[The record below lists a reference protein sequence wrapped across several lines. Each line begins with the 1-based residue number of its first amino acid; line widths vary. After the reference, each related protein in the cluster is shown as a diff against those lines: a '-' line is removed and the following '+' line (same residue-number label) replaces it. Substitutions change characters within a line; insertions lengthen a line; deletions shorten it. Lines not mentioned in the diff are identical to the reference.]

1 MLARWLDGYAWAGG
15 FTLSRII
22 VFDPVSGASG
32 DMILGA
38 LLDAGAPLAA
48 VQEAVSRLGIAGVR
62 IRSEAVSSG
71 AVRGTRVTID
81 AAPDQPARDWQDIQ
95 QVLTESALAL
105 PVRQAALAVF
115 QSLAEAEAQAHNEPI
130 ERVHFHE
137 VGAVDAIA
145 DVVGA
150 CAGLAALDAERIVSY
165 PVAVGAGWVTAS
177 HGAMPVPAPAT
188 ANLLA
193 AKQIPI
199 RPNPPGTDTPGELLT
214 PTGAAILGTLAEWQ
228 VPTFTPARAGHGFG
242 TRQLPWPNALRAWVG
257 EVNEDAETGGEFL
270 LETNI
275 DDMNPQ
281 FFELLTERLFAA
293 GALDAWLSTA
303 TMKKGRP
310 ATIVSVIAPAA
321 RRDAIERT
329 LILES
334 TTIGIRATPISRTR
348 APRAFRTVATRWGDV
363 RLKLRGWDG
372 RVISA
377 APEYDDCLHI
387 SREQSVPIREVC
399 AEANRLGEVYSGQRW
414 HEIERSKS

>member
-1 MLARWLDGYAWAGG
+1 M
-15 FTLSRII
+15 SRII
-22 VFDPVSGASG
+22 VFDPASGASG

-38 LLDAGAPLAA
+38 LLDAGAPLSAM
-48 VQEAVSRLGIAGVR
+48 QESVSRLGIAGVR
-62 IRSEAVSSG
+62 IRSAAASSG
-71 AVRGTRVTID
+71 AVRGTRVTIA
-81 AAPDQPARDWQDIQ
+81 AAPDQPARDWQGIRQ
-95 QVLTESALAL
+95 LLTDSALEA
-105 PVRQAALAVF
+105 PVRDAALAVF
-115 QSLAEAEAQAHNEPI
+115 ESLAEAEARAHDEPI

-150 CAGLAALDAERIVSY
+150 CAGLAALGAERVVSY

-177 HGAMPVPAPAT
+177 HGTMPVPAPAT

-199 RPNPPGTDTPGELLT
+199 RPNPPGAETPGELLT

-228 VPTFTPARAGHGFG
+228 VPTFTPIRGGYGFG
-242 TRQLPWPNALRAWVG
+242 TKQLPWPNALRAWVG
-257 EVNEDAETGGEFL
+257 EVNDEASTGGEVL

-293 GALDAWLSTA
+293 GALDAWLSNA

-310 ATIVSVIAPAA
+310 ATIVSVIVPEA
-321 RRDAIERT
+321 RREAIERT

-334 TTIGIRATPISRTR
+334 TTIGIRATPITRTR
-348 APRAFRTVATRWGDV
+348 APRAFRSVTTRWGDV

-377 APEYDDCLHI
+377 APEYDDCLRI
-387 SREQSVPIREVC
+387 SREHGIPIREVW
-399 AEANRLGEVYSGQRW
+399 AEANRLGEVFAGQRW
-414 HEIERSKS
+414 EEIERTNP

>member
-1 MLARWLDGYAWAGG
+1 M
-15 FTLSRII
+15 SRII
-22 VFDPVSGASG
+22 VFDPASGASG

-38 LLDAGAPLAA
+38 LLDAGAPLSAM
-48 VQEAVSRLGIAGVR
+48 QEAVSRLGIAGVR
-62 IRSEAVSSG
+62 IRSEAASSG
-71 AVRGTRVTID
+71 AVRGTLVTID
-81 AAPDQPARDWQDIQ
+81 AAPDQPARDWQGIQ
-95 QVLTESALAL
+95 HLLTESALAL
-105 PVRQAALAVF
+105 PVREAALTVF

-150 CAGLAALDAERIVSY
+150 CAGLAALGAERVVSY

-177 HGAMPVPAPAT
+177 HGMMPVPAPAT

-193 AKQIPI
+193 TRRIPI
-199 RPNPPGTDTPGELLT
+199 RPNPPGAETPGELLT
-214 PTGAAILGTLAEWQ
+214 PTGAAILGTLAEWR
-228 VPTFTPARAGHGFG
+228 VPTFTPIRGGYGFG
-242 TRQLPWPNALRAWVG
+242 TKQLPWPNALRAWVG
-257 EVNEDAETGGEFL
+257 EVDDAADAGGEFL

-275 DDMNPQ
+275 DDMNSQ
-281 FFELLTERLFAA
+281 FFELLTERLFSA
-293 GALDAWLSTA
+293 GALDVWLSNA

-310 ATIVSVIAPAA
+310 ATVVSVIAPEA

-334 TTIGIRATPISRTR
+334 TTIGIRATPIARTR
-348 APRAFRTVATRWGDV
+348 APRAFRSVATRWGDV

-377 APEYDDCLHI
+377 APEYDDCLRL
-387 SREQSVPIREVC
+387 SREHSVPIREVW
-399 AEANRLGEVYSGQRW
+399 AEANRFGEVYAGQKW
-414 HEIERSKS
+414 EEIERGNS

>member
-1 MLARWLDGYAWAGG
+1 M
-15 FTLSRII
+15 SRII
-22 VFDPVSGASG
+22 VFDPASGASG

-38 LLDAGAPLAA
+38 LLDAGAPLSAM
-48 VQEAVSRLGIAGVR
+48 QEAVSRLGIAGVR
-62 IRSEAVSSG
+62 IRSEAASSG

-81 AAPDQPARDWQDIQ
+81 AAADQPARDWQSIQ
-95 QVLTESALAL
+95 ELLAGSALAL
-105 PVRQAALAVF
+105 PVREAALAVF

-150 CAGLAALDAERIVSY
+150 CAGLAALGAERVVSY

-177 HGAMPVPAPAT
+177 HGTMPVPAPAT

-193 AKQIPI
+193 ARQIPV
-199 RPNPPGTDTPGELLT
+199 RPNPPGADTPGELLT
-214 PTGAAILGTLAEWQ
+214 PTGAAILGTLAEWR
-228 VPTFTPARAGHGFG
+228 VPTFTPERGGYGFG
-242 TRQLPWPNALRAWVG
+242 TKQLPWPNALRVWVG
-257 EVNEDAETGGEFL
+257 EVDDEADSGGEFL

-293 GALDAWLSTA
+293 GALDAWLSNA

-321 RRDAIERT
+321 RREAIERT

-334 TTIGIRATPISRTR
+334 TTIGIRATQISRTR
-348 APRAFRTVATRWGDV
+348 SPRAFRSVATRWGDV
-363 RLKLRGWDG
+363 QLKLRGWDG
-372 RVISA
+372 RVVSA
-377 APEYDDCLHI
+377 APEYDDCLRL
-387 SREQSVPIREVC
+387 SREHGVPIREVW
-399 AEANRLGEVYSGQRW
+399 AEANRLGEVFAGQRW
-414 HEIERSKS
+414 AEIERGNA

>member
-1 MLARWLDGYAWAGG
+1 M
-15 FTLSRII
+15 SRII
-22 VFDPVSGASG
+22 VFDPASGASG

-38 LLDAGAPLAA
+38 LLDAGAPLSAM
-48 VQEAVSRLGIAGVR
+48 QESVSRLGIAGVR
-62 IRSEAVSSG
+62 IRSEAASSG

-81 AAPDQPARDWQDIQ
+81 AAPDQPARDWQGIRQ
-95 QVLTESALAL
+95 LLTDSALEA
-105 PVRQAALAVF
+105 PVRDAALAVF
-115 QSLAEAEAQAHNEPI
+115 ESLAEAEARAHNEPI

-150 CAGLAALDAERIVSY
+150 CAGLAALGAERVVSY

-177 HGAMPVPAPAT
+177 HGTMPVPAPAT

-199 RPNPPGTDTPGELLT
+199 RPNPPGAETPGELLT

-228 VPTFTPARAGHGFG
+228 VPTFTPIRGGYGFG
-242 TRQLPWPNALRAWVG
+242 TKQLPWPNALRAWVG
-257 EVNEDAETGGEFL
+257 EVNDEASTGGEVL

-293 GALDAWLSTA
+293 GALDAWLSNA

-310 ATIVSVIAPAA
+310 ATIVSVIVPEA
-321 RRDAIERT
+321 RREAIERT

-334 TTIGIRATPISRTR
+334 TTIGIRATPITRTR
-348 APRAFRTVATRWGDV
+348 APRAFRSVTTRWGDV

-377 APEYDDCLHI
+377 APEYDDCLRI
-387 SREQSVPIREVC
+387 SREHGIPIREVW
-399 AEANRLGEVYSGQRW
+399 AEANRLGEVFAGQRW
-414 HEIERSKS
+414 EEIERTNP

>member
-1 MLARWLDGYAWAGG
+1 M
-15 FTLSRII
+15 SRII
-22 VFDPVSGASG
+22 VFDPASGASG

-38 LLDAGAPLAA
+38 LLDAGAPLSAM
-48 VQEAVSRLGIAGVR
+48 QEAVSRLGIAGVR
-62 IRSEAVSSG
+62 IRSEATGSG

-81 AAPDQPARDWQDIQ
+81 AAPDQPARDWQGIQ
-95 QVLTESALAL
+95 QLLQESALVE
-105 PVRQAALAVF
+105 PVREAALAVF
-115 QSLAEAEAQAHNEPI
+115 QSLAEAEAAAHNEPI

-150 CAGLAALDAERIVSY
+150 CAGLAALGAQRVVSH

-177 HGAMPVPAPAT
+177 HGTMPVPAPAT
-188 ANLLA
+188 ANLLTT
-193 AKQIPI
+193 KRIPV
-199 RPNPPGTDTPGELLT
+199 RPNPPGAETPGELLT

-228 VPTFTPARAGHGFG
+228 VPTFTPVRGSYGFG
-242 TRQLPWPNALRAWVG
+242 TKQLPWPNALRVWVG
-257 EVNEDAETGGEFL
+257 EVNDEEDAAGEFL

-293 GALDAWLSTA
+293 GALDVWLSNA

-310 ATIVSVIAPAA
+310 ATIVSVIAPEA
-321 RRDAIERT
+321 RREAIEGT

-348 APRAFRTVATRWGDV
+348 APRTFRSVATRWGDV
-363 RLKLRGWDG
+363 QLKLRGWNG

-377 APEYDDCLHI
+377 APEYDDCLRL
-387 SREQSVPIREVC
+387 SREHGVPIREVW
-399 AEANRLGEVYSGQRW
+399 AEANRLGEVYTGQRW
-414 HEIERSKS
+414 EEIERGNS

>member
-1 MLARWLDGYAWAGG
+1 M
-15 FTLSRII
+15 RIAY
-22 VFDPVSGASG
+22 FDPYSGASG

-38 LLDAGAPLAA
+38 LLDAGSPLSAM
-48 VQEAVSRLGIAGVR
+48 QEAVSRLGIAGVR
-62 IRSEAVSSG
+62 IRSEAASSG

-81 AAPDQPARDWQDIQ
+81 AAPNQPARDWQGIQ
-95 QVLTESALAL
+95 QLLTESALAQ
-105 PVRQAALAVF
+105 PVREAALAVF
-115 QSLAEAEAQAHNEPI
+115 QSLAEAEAKAHNEPI

-150 CAGLAALDAERIVSY
+150 CAGLAALGAERVVSY

-177 HGAMPVPAPAT
+177 HGTMPVPAPAT

-199 RPNPPGTDTPGELLT
+199 RPNPPGAETPGELLT

-228 VPTFTPARAGHGFG
+228 VPAFTPLRGGYGFG
-242 TRQLPWPNALRAWVG
+242 TKQLPWPNALRAWVG
-257 EVNEDAETGGEFL
+257 EVDDEEDTGGEYL

-293 GALDAWLSTA
+293 GALDVWLSNA

-329 LILES
+329 LIFES

-348 APRAFRTVATRWGDV
+348 APRAFRSVATRWGDV

-377 APEYDDCLHI
+377 APEYDDCLSL
-387 SREQSVPIREVC
+387 SREHSVPIREVW
-399 AEANRLGEVYSGQRW
+399 AEANRLGEVYSGQKW
-414 HEIERSKS
+414 DEIERGNA

>member
-1 MLARWLDGYAWAGG
+1 
-15 FTLSRII
+15 LSRII
-22 VFDPVSGASG
+22 VFDPASGASG

-38 LLDAGAPLAA
+38 LLDAGAPLSAM
-48 VQEAVSRLGIAGVR
+48 QEAVSRLGIAGVR
-62 IRSEAVSSG
+62 IRSEATSSG

-81 AAPDQPARDWQDIQ
+81 AAPDQPARDWQGIQ
-95 QVLTESALAL
+95 ELLVESALLL
-105 PVRQAALAVF
+105 PVREAALAIF
-115 QSLAEAEAQAHNEPI
+115 GSLAEAEAQAHNEPI

-150 CAGLAALDAERIVSY
+150 CAGLAALGAERVVSY
-165 PVAVGAGWVTAS
+165 PVAVGAGWITAS
-177 HGAMPVPAPAT
+177 HGTMPVPAPAT

-199 RPNPPGTDTPGELLT
+199 RPNPPGAEAPGELLT

-228 VPTFTPARAGHGFG
+228 VPAFTPIRGGYGFG
-242 TRQLPWPNALRAWVG
+242 TKQLTWPNALRVWVG
-257 EVNEDAETGGEFL
+257 EVDDAASTSGELL

-281 FFELLTERLFAA
+281 FFELLTERLFSA
-293 GALDAWLSTA
+293 GALDVWLSNA

-310 ATIVSVIAPAA
+310 ATVVSVIAPEA
-321 RRDAIERT
+321 RREAIERT

-334 TTIGIRATPISRTR
+334 TTIGIRASPISRTR
-348 APRAFRTVATRWGDV
+348 APRAFRSVATRWGDV
-363 RLKLRGWDG
+363 QLKLRGWEG

-377 APEYDDCLHI
+377 APEYDDCLRL
-387 SREQSVPIREVC
+387 SREQGVPIREIW
-399 AEANRLGEVYSGQRW
+399 AEANRLGEVYSGRRW
-414 HEIERSKS
+414 EEIERTNS

>member
-1 MLARWLDGYAWAGG
+1 V
-15 FTLSRII
+15 SRII
-22 VFDPVSGASG
+22 VFDPASGASG

-38 LLDAGAPLAA
+38 LLDAGAPLSAM
-48 VQEAVSRLGIAGVR
+48 QEAVSRLGIAGVR
-62 IRSEAVSSG
+62 IRSEAASSG

-81 AAPDQPARDWQDIQ
+81 AAADQPARDWQSIQ
-95 QVLTESALAL
+95 ELLAGSALAL
-105 PVRQAALAVF
+105 PVREAALAVF

-150 CAGLAALDAERIVSY
+150 CAGLAALGAERVVSY

-177 HGAMPVPAPAT
+177 HGTMPVPAPAT

-193 AKQIPI
+193 ARQIPV
-199 RPNPPGTDTPGELLT
+199 RPNPPGADTPGELLT
-214 PTGAAILGTLAEWQ
+214 PTGAAILGTLAEWR
-228 VPTFTPARAGHGFG
+228 VPTFTPERGGYGFG
-242 TRQLPWPNALRAWVG
+242 TKQLPWPNALRVWVG
-257 EVNEDAETGGEFL
+257 EVDDEADSGGEFL

-293 GALDAWLSTA
+293 GALDAWLSNA

-321 RRDAIERT
+321 RREAIERT

-334 TTIGIRATPISRTR
+334 TTIGIRATQISRTR
-348 APRAFRTVATRWGDV
+348 SPRAFRSVATRWGDV
-363 RLKLRGWDG
+363 QLKLRGWDG
-372 RVISA
+372 RVVSA
-377 APEYDDCLHI
+377 APEYDDCLRL
-387 SREQSVPIREVC
+387 SREHGVPIREVW
-399 AEANRLGEVYSGQRW
+399 AEANRLGEVFAGQRW
-414 HEIERSKS
+414 AEIERGNA

>member
-1 MLARWLDGYAWAGG
+1 M
-15 FTLSRII
+15 SRII
-22 VFDPVSGASG
+22 VFDPASGASG

-38 LLDAGAPLAA
+38 LLDAGAPLSAM
-48 VQEAVSRLGIAGVR
+48 QESVSRLGIAGVR
-62 IRSEAVSSG
+62 IRSEAASSG

-81 AAPDQPARDWQDIQ
+81 AAPDQPARDWQGIRQ
-95 QVLTESALAL
+95 LLTDSALEA
-105 PVRQAALAVF
+105 PVRDAALAVF
-115 QSLAEAEAQAHNEPI
+115 ESLAEAEARAHDEPI

-150 CAGLAALDAERIVSY
+150 CAGLAALGAERVVSY

-177 HGAMPVPAPAT
+177 HGTMPVPAPAT

-199 RPNPPGTDTPGELLT
+199 RPNPPGAETPGELLT

-228 VPTFTPARAGHGFG
+228 VPTFTPIRGGYGFG
-242 TRQLPWPNALRAWVG
+242 TKQLPWPNALRAWVG
-257 EVNEDAETGGEFL
+257 EVNDEASAGGEVL

-293 GALDAWLSTA
+293 GALDAWLSNA

-310 ATIVSVIAPAA
+310 ATIVSVIVPEA
-321 RRDAIERT
+321 RREAIERT
-329 LILES
+329 LIVES
-334 TTIGIRATPISRTR
+334 TTIGIRATPITRTR
-348 APRAFRTVATRWGDV
+348 APRAFRSVTTRWGDV
-363 RLKLRGWDG
+363 RLKLRGWEG

-377 APEYDDCLHI
+377 APEYDDCLRI
-387 SREQSVPIREVC
+387 SREQGIPIREVW
-399 AEANRLGEVYSGQRW
+399 AEANRLGEVFAGQRW
-414 HEIERSKS
+414 EEIERTNP

>member
-1 MLARWLDGYAWAGG
+1 M
-15 FTLSRII
+15 SRII
-22 VFDPVSGASG
+22 VFDPASGASG

-38 LLDAGAPLAA
+38 LLDAGAPLATM
-48 VQEAVSRLGIAGVR
+48 QEAVSRLGIAGVR
-62 IRSEAVSSG
+62 IRSEAASSG

-81 AAPDQPARDWQDIQ
+81 AAPDQPARDWQAIQ
-95 QVLTESALAL
+95 HLLTESALVL
-105 PVRQAALAVF
+105 PVREAALAIF

-150 CAGLAALDAERIVSY
+150 CAGLAALGAERVVSY

-177 HGAMPVPAPAT
+177 HGTMPVPAPAT

-199 RPNPPGTDTPGELLT
+199 RPNPPGAETPGELLT

-228 VPTFTPARAGHGFG
+228 VPAFTPLRGGYGFG
-242 TRQLPWPNALRAWVG
+242 TKQLPWPNALRAWVG
-257 EVNEDAETGGEFL
+257 EVDEAADAGGEYL

-293 GALDAWLSTA
+293 GALDVWLSTA

-310 ATIVSVIAPAA
+310 ATVVSVIAPGA

-329 LILES
+329 LIVES
-334 TTIGIRATPISRTR
+334 TTIGIRAMPISRTR
-348 APRAFRTVATRWGDV
+348 APRAFRSVATRWGEV
-363 RLKLRGWDG
+363 RLKLRGWEG
-372 RVISA
+372 RVLSS
-377 APEYDDCLHI
+377 APEYDDCLRL
-387 SREQSVPIREVC
+387 SREHDVPIREVW
-399 AEANRLGEVYSGQRW
+399 AEANRLGEVFAGQRW
-414 HEIERSKS
+414 EEIERSTP